1 MIKTITI
8 TITVL
13 VCSQWCFLFAQEFQ
27 SLGAQAAQRK
37 YNTAMDKYK
46 QDLERLE
53 AQKALAEETYKKELQ
68 AALTNATK
76 AGNLDEALRIKQ
88 VLEGSDAGVAGNKP
102 DDNKKNADLKIQF
115 PKNIVW
121 ENVSSKKTVKNFH
134 VIQDV
139 VQGHSSTDMLTY
151 IKNASFKDE
160 IFGKKPVILLT
171 SPEGV
176 ITPSGAHGNS
186 TYCIFYFNCQK
197 DTELELELVF
207 SSHGKVKCYLDFE
220 EVGSG
225 KSGFAKTTLNL
236 TKGMHVF
243 VIDYINTWDRRF
255 IRLKFPDTM
264 VQVGTVKQ

>member
-1 MIKTITI
+1 MKYILV
-8 TITVL
+8 VL
-13 VCSQWCFLFAQEFQ
+13 ICLSIGNCFAQEFQ

-53 AQKALAEETYKKELQ
+53 AQKALVEETYKKELQ

-115 PKNIVW
+115 PKNIFW

-139 VQGHSSTDMLTY
+139 AQGHSSTDMFNY
-151 IKNASFKDE
+151 IKNATFKDE
-160 IFGKKPVILLT
+160 IFGKKPIIMPT
-171 SPEGV
+171 NTEGL
-176 ITPSGAHGNS
+176 ITPEAAHGNS
-186 TYCIFYFNCQK
+186 NYCIFYLNCQK
-197 DTELELELVF
+197 DTELELELMY
-207 SSHGKVKCYLDFE
+207 SPHGKVKCYLDFE

-225 KSGFAKTTLNL
+225 KAGYTKTTLSL
-236 TKGMHVF
+236 TKGMHVL
-243 VIDYINTWDRRF
+243 VIDYVNTWAGRF